1 MFGRWFEIA
10 DSMLSVCTDSVFVK
24 YHWIYHEIWEFRPF
38 NVHLLYS
45 NKFTDNIT
53 EVMSVFALCVKNDY
67 ERVFFVSFFPLSSP
81 YSFVFD
87 PHAKINFGICLL
99 VVLVVVNSFSFIGWQ
114 CNSAFWKLLYV
125 ILLFA
130 VNNKKNVAFAMRQKW
145 SPFVYSWACFMWW
158 QNASQLGN
166 WYLKVL
172 ERAYNLVCIYF
183 EFVWLWDYFISL
195 TSPLTALIIFI
206 FCLWITILSLSWHKY
221 I

>member
-67 ERVFFVSFFPLSSP
+67 ERVFFVSFFPLSFP

-99 VVLVVVNSFSFIGWQ
+99 VVLVVVNSFSFVGWQ

-158 QNASQLGN
+158 QNAPQLGN
-166 WYLKVL
+166 WISQSVRKSIQFGVHILWICVTMRL
-172 ERAYNLVCIYF
+172 FHFSHFTSHSTHNIHILFMNYN
-183 EFVWLWDYFISL
+183 FISFL
-195 TSPLTALIIFI
+195 A
-206 FCLWITILSLSWHKY
+206 
-221 I
+221 